1 MLRILYNSR
10 DLSYK
15 DPFGTITPGQPC
27 TLRMQIP
34 QHCQTRQAL
43 CRLLRED
50 GTLLTEVPMN
60 RQAVQPPYET
70 WTCQFTLE
78 PGLYFYFF
86 RITTPNETF
95 SLLRQGED
103 TNMEAGDW
111 WQLSCIPEEAET
123 PAWARGATIYQ
134 VFPDRFAKSGSCDLT
149 GKLEPYTLHQS
160 WAEEVHW
167 QPTDR
172 GEVLNNDF
180 FGGNFRGITEKLP
193 YIASLGAT
201 ILYLNPIFKAFS
213 SHRYDTG
220 DYKTPDPMLG
230 TEADFVQLCQEA
242 RKLGIHVILDGVF
255 SHTGSNSLYFDRYRA
270 FGGHGA
276 YADPQSPYGSW
287 YQFYRYPDSYNC
299 WWNFDTLPC
308 VNKMDPSY
316 LDYIMGG
323 PDSVVAHWLR
333 LGADGFRLDVVDELP
348 DEFVLRLKKRV
359 RELKP
364 DALLIGEVW
373 EDASNKIAYDVRR
386 RYFVDGELDG
396 VMNYPYRKAI
406 LDFLRQ
412 RDDGKGFREAI
423 MTLAENY
430 PPQVLCCCMNLLGTH
445 DTPRI
450 LTALID
456 DFEGSR
462 AEKAARHLS
471 PGQLLLAKERLRMA
485 SFLQFVLPGAPT
497 VYYGDE
503 AGMEGY
509 ADPFNR
515 RTYPWGRED
524 PELLAHYRRLGQ
536 LRRDNPALRGTAISF
551 FAAANGRLSFRR
563 CAEGPRAQQVD
574 VYVNRSGDPWEI
586 PTGRLLLG
594 HNLETVAPDALILLP
609 GGFCALEVS

>member
-10 DLSYK
+10 DPSHK
-15 DPFGTITPGQPC
+15 DPLGTIIPGQTC
-27 TLRMQIP
+27 TLRMKIP

-50 GTLLTEVPMN
+50 GTLLTELPMDC
-60 RQAVQPPYET
+60 QTVLPPYET

-111 WQLSCIPEEAET
+111 WQLSCVPKEAHT
-123 PAWARGATIYQ
+123 PAWAQGAIIYQ

-149 GKLEPYTLHQS
+149 GKLEPYTLHQN
-160 WAEEVHW
+160 WTEEVHW

-180 FGGNFRGITEKLP
+180 FGGNFQGITEKLP

-201 ILYLNPIFKAFS
+201 ILYLNPISKAFS

-230 TEADFVQLCQEA
+230 TKADFVQLCREA
-242 RKLGIHVILDGVF
+242 RRLGIHVILDGVF

-276 YADPQSPYGSW
+276 YADPQSPYRSW
-287 YQFYRYPDSYNC
+287 YQFYHYPDSYNC

-316 LDYIMGG
+316 LDYIIDG

-359 RELKP
+359 REIKP

-373 EDASNKIAYDVRR
+373 EDASNKIAYDIRR

-406 LDFLRQ
+406 IDFLRQ
-412 RDDGKGFREAI
+412 RDDGKGFRETI

-430 PPQVLCCCMNLLGTH
+430 PPQVLSCCMNLLGTH

-450 LTALID
+450 LTGLID

-462 AEKAARHLS
+462 EEKATSHRGSFWWRRSGFVWPPSSSLHCPARPLCITVMRS
-471 PGQLLLAKERLRMA
+471 GWRATPIPLTGGPIPGGGRMRSSWPTTAAWA
-485 SFLQFVLPGAPT
+485 SFAGTILPCGVQPFPSLLRLTAGWALPGAGT
-497 VYYGDE
+497 VRWRNGWVFMSTGPAIPGAFPPD
-503 AGMEGY
+503 GCFWGTIWRQW
-509 ADPFNR
+509 P
-515 RTYPWGRED
+515 RTP
-524 PELLAHYRRLGQ
+524 
-536 LRRDNPALRGTAISF
+536 
-551 FAAANGRLSFRR
+551 
-563 CAEGPRAQQVD
+563 
-574 VYVNRSGDPWEI
+574 
-586 PTGRLLLG
+586 
-594 HNLETVAPDALILLP
+594 
-609 GGFCALEVS
+609 